1 MTAYDVDLDELRA
14 AVSGLAA
21 CQRDLLAL
29 ATDVDALQL
38 RLQGGWAGLACDA
51 QASSHASWRED
62 CAAMVTALAALRG
75 IAGAADQHYSDAV
88 ATNLALWRQ
97 VAP

>member
-1 MTAYDVDLDELRA
+1 MTAYDVDLAELRA
-14 AVSGLAA
+14 AVAALAS

-29 ATDVDALQL
+29 AGDVDALQL
-38 RLQGGWAGLACDA
+38 RLQGSWAGRACDA
-51 QASSHASWRED
+51 QQESYSSWRDD

-75 IAGAADQHYSDAV
+75 IASSADEHYSSAV
-88 ATNLALWRQ
+88 AANLALWRD